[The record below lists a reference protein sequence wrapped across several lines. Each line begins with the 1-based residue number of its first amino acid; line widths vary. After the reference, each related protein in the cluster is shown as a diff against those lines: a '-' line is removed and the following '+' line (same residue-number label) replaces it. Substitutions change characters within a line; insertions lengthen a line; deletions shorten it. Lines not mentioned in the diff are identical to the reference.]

1 MTDLI
6 TQKENKVKQSDI
18 KKKETKVADKIKDLR
33 IQRGLS
39 QHALADKAGIDRK
52 TVNRIEN
59 NHFSPNLS
67 TLFRLCDTLSVAPS
81 ELLK

>member
-6 TQKENKVKQSDI
+6 TQKENKVKKSDI
-18 KKKETKVADKIKDLR
+18 KKKETKVAEKIKDLR
-33 IQRGLS
+33 IRRGLS
-39 QHALADKAGIDRK
+39 QSALADKAGIDRK

-59 NHFSPNLS
+59 SHFSPNLS